1 MRMMDSAKNEGGF
14 TLIETLI
21 AIFILVVGIMSLY
34 VMQISS
40 IQGNAGANRITQ
52 GTSWGQ
58 DQIEEMFLHE
68 LEDIPATFSK
78 VENGVAVYTPNI
90 DLAINNSVKKWK
102 EIIKLD
108 NTDDGGRITDQDPDQ
123 NGLDDDG
130 VDGIP
135 NFGLDNTTAPAADYT
150 RQSPDG
156 RFTIYYN
163 FAVNVPVP
171 RVVTVRII
179 VQENNTNTAPV
190 VFTYRKDD
198 II

>member
-1 MRMMDSAKNEGGF
+1 MTIMDFVKKECGF
-14 TLIETLI
+14 TLIETVI
-21 AIFILVVGIMSLY
+21 AIFILVIGIMSLY
-34 VMQISS
+34 SMQISS
-40 IQGNAGANRITQ
+40 IQGNAGANRITL

-58 DQIEEMFLHE
+58 DQIEEMLLRE
-68 LEDIPATFSK
+68 LEDIPAAFSK
-78 VENGVAVYTPNI
+78 VEKGVSVYTPNI

-108 NTDDGGRITDQDPDQ
+108 NTDDGGRISDQDPDQ

-130 VDGIP
+130 VDGIT

-163 FAVNVPVP
+163 FAVNVPLP
-171 RVVTVRII
+171 RVVTVRVI
-179 VQENNTNTAPV
+179 VQENNTNTGPV